1 MASGFPLDPAGGFG
15 LTRRKQRAQS
25 YVMHKTFLNS
35 YLAVILLSSGLPV
48 MAVAEDKGAS
58 SDEAAILKMERDWAT
73 LVVKGETAA
82 LAAIG
87 TDDCTFML
95 PSGELMPLKQ
105 IIADMKAGNLTY
117 TSMNVDDLKVHVYGN
132 AAVVFG
138 LETEKSK
145 YKNEDTSGQYRF
157 VDTWIRKDGKWRCLI
172 SANTKMSPAK

>member
-1 MASGFPLDPAGGFG
+1 
-15 LTRRKQRAQS
+15 
-25 YVMHKTFLNS
+25 MHKTFLIK
-35 YLAVILLSSGLPV
+35 YLAAILLTLALPV
-48 MAVAEDKGAS
+48 IAAAEEKGAS
-58 SDEAAILKMERDWAT
+58 ADEAAILKMERDWAT
-73 LVVKGETAA
+73 LVVKGDTAA

-87 TDDCTFML
+87 TDDCMFML
-95 PSGELMPLKQ
+95 PSGELMPLTQ

-157 VDTWIRKDGKWRCLI
+157 VDTWIKKDGKWRCLV